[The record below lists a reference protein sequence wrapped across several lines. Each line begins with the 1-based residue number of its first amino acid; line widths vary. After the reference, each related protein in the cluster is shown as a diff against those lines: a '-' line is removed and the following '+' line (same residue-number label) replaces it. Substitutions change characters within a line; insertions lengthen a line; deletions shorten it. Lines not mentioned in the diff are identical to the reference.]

1 MTMHLVRGMTS
12 LRTKKRKK
20 SALTQNQR
28 TEWHAKWKAYN
39 KDMRRSGL
47 PNLQL
52 TTFEDYVR
60 YRRGLKPKGKYKG
73 VAIKTE
79 TYQRTSPDYKS
90 NHNIAGVGSKKQ
102 ETFYTGKRKL
112 VGIATM
118 HKSNMVP
125 VFADEENDKSG
136 IKKATELATMRR
148 N

>member
-20 SALTQNQR
+20 SALTKNQR
-28 TEWHAKWKAYN
+28 AEWHTAWKKYN
-39 KDMRRSGL
+39 KDMRKSGL
-47 PNLQL
+47 PELQL
-52 TTFEDYVR
+52 ATFEDYIR
-60 YRRGLKPKGKYKG
+60 YRRGEKPKAKYQGAK
-73 VAIKTE
+73 IKVDVYQESSTE
-79 TYQRTSPDYKS
+79 YKTS
-90 NHNIAGVGSKKQ
+90 NNIAGVGAKKK
-102 ETFYTGKRKL
+102 ENFYTGERKL

-125 VFADEENDKSG
+125 VFADEDDKSG

>member
-20 SALTQNQR
+20 SALTKNQR

-39 KDMRRSGL
+39 KDMRRAGL
-47 PNLQL
+47 PDLQL
-52 TTFEDYVR
+52 NTFEDYIR
-60 YRRGLKPKGKYKG
+60 YRRGEKPRKKYSG
-73 VAIKTE
+73 VTVKTE
-79 TYQRTSPDYKS
+79 TYQRPTEEYNSR
-90 NHNIAGVGSKKQ
+90 HNIAGVGVKKK

>member
-20 SALTQNQR
+20 SALTKNQR
-28 TEWHAKWKAYN
+28 AEWHTAWKKYN
-39 KDMRRSGL
+39 KDMRKAGL
-47 PNLQL
+47 PDLQL
-52 TTFEDYVR
+52 ATFEDYIR
-60 YRRGLKPKGKYKG
+60 YRRGQKPRMKYSG
-73 VAIKTE
+73 VTVKTE
-79 TYQRTSPDYKS
+79 SYQTPDTQYKS
-90 NHNIAGVGSKKQ
+90 NNNIAGIGVKKK

-125 VFADEENDKSG
+125 VFADEEKDKTG
-136 IKKATELATMRR
+136 IKRATELATMRR

>member
-20 SALTQNQR
+20 SALTKNQR
-28 TEWHAKWKAYN
+28 TEWHTAWKKYN

-47 PNLQL
+47 PELQL
-52 TTFEDYVR
+52 NTFEDYIR
-60 YRRGLKPKGKYKG
+60 YRRGEKPRMKYYG
-73 VAIKTE
+73 VAVKTSSYE
-79 TYQRTSPDYKS
+79 ASDTQYKS
-90 NHNIAGVGSKKQ
+90 SNNIAGIGAKKK
-102 ETFYTGKRKL
+102 ENFYTGKRKL

-125 VFADEENDKSG
+125 VFADEENDKTG
-136 IKKATELATMRR
+136 IKRATELATMRR